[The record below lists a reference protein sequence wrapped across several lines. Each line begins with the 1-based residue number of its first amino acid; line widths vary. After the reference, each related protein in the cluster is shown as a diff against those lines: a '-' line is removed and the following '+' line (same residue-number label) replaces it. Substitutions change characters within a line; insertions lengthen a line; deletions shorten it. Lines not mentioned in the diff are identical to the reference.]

1 MPLTLRELLQQQ
13 FTQPHW
19 TRGQPTGT
27 NLILG
32 NTQAAT
38 LNIAVLILLRQP

>member
-1 MPLTLRELLQQQ
+1 MTPRQLREAVSLALQ
-13 FTQPHW
+13 W
-19 TRGQPTGT
+19 AMGALAAC